1 MLQREYHILGSY
13 DMKEELSKSST
24 WLNKALLS
32 SSHLQKVFLA
42 FYLIFPA

>member
-13 DMKEELSKSST
+13 DMKEELSKSSIL
-24 WLNKALLS
+24 LNKALLS
-32 SSHLQKVFLA
+32 SSRLQVFLA